1 MTASRPRLREELLLR
16 LVNALSD
23 QPRATMG
30 QLATQVGLSRATLCR
45 YFASREAM
53 MLEIFQAGVNCAELA
68 IERSRLREGPADQA
82 IMRLIQELLPVVEH
96 FAYVER
102 QIQVEDHSDPRTEA
116 VRLSLIDQ
124 FQNWQERGE
133 LRLDI
138 SAMWLCESL
147 FTLMNKAATSI
158 RLGRL
163 ARQDAP
169 RCVFAVLW
177 GGIAHP

>member
-1 MTASRPRLREELLLR
+1 MTASKPRLREALLLR

-30 QLATQVGLSRATLCR
+30 QLASQVGLSRATLCR

-53 MLEIFQAGVNCAELA
+53 MLEIFQEGVTCGEQA
-68 IERSRLREGPADQA
+68 IERARLQDGPAEQA
-82 IMRLIQELLPVVEH
+82 IMRLIQELLPIVEH
-96 FAYVER
+96 YVYVER
-102 QIQVEDHSDPRTEA
+102 QIQLEDYANPRTEA

-124 FQNWQERGE
+124 FQHWQENGQ
-133 LRLDI
+133 LRMDV

-147 FTLMNKAATSI
+147 FTLLNKAATSI
-158 RLGRL
+158 RMGRL
-163 ARQDAP
+163 ARHDAP
-169 RCVFAVLW
+169 RNVFAVLW